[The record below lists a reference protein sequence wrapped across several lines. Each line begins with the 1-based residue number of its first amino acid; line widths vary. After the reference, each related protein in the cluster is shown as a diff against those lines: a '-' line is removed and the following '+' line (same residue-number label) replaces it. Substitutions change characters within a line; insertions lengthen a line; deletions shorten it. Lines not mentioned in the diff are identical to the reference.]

1 MKSKTLFIIS
11 FVISVHY
18 CFAQRAFTD
27 EQLKK
32 ELPKKEIKYKLS
44 KQAFTLNDTS
54 IVSSNAVYVLM
65 LEEVE
70 RKNYEVVKRS
80 NSYTFMRFFNDGRV
94 FISFA
99 YLSYPSVEEFNDLS
113 YGKYG
118 RYILKDGEI
127 IIEFYQNR
135 QYGVMFMFAKSVPT
149 GVQFYATA
157 YKMKALIKNRST
169 DGGYY
174 QKTYQKLY
182 NY

>member
-99 YLSYPSVEEFNDLS
+99 YLSYPSAEEFNDLS

-174 QKTYQKLY
+174 KKDYPKLY